1 MAAAPTANEALICQS
16 VREAGFAFA
25 DHVAMRDLLEKYGG
39 LDDWA
44 GFAASWN
51 DLGIDTYLA
60 SVGLNRSRRHA
71 VFSTS
76 GPTSFRRAPDQPH
89 YQSRAYNQL
98 QGDIERWFEPI
109 APTIADSVCLRS
121 ILRCG
126 ISLFGQISP
135 SVASW
140 RIEVH
145 QFRIEAHAGAPGQ
158 PTPEG
163 IHRDG
168 VTHVLVVLVDRRNL
182 RRGTTCIH
190 AADGRALGR
199 FTLSQPLDAAWLDDT
214 RVYHGVTAVAPVVE
228 DAAAHRD
235 VLVVTFRDTDSAPR

>member
-1 MAAAPTANEALICQS
+1 MLPSTSEALICRS

-25 DHVAMRDLLEKYGG
+25 DRIAMRDLLGTYGG
-39 LDDWA
+39 LEDWA

-76 GPTSFRRAPDQPH
+76 GPTSFRREPDQPH

-109 APTIADSVCLRS
+109 HPAIADSVCMRS

-126 ISLFGQISP
+126 ISLFGEISP
-135 SVASW
+135 SVVDW

-145 QFRIEAHAGAPGQ
+145 QFRIEAPAGSPGQ

-168 VTHVLVVLVDRRNL
+168 VNHVLVVLVDRQNL

-214 RVYHGVTAVAPVVE
+214 RVYHGVTAVVSVVA

-235 VLVVTFRDTDSAPR
+235 VLVVTFRDIGSTQR